1 MELLG
6 IKLAAQLANQL
17 STHSRSCPSD
27 IAIFSDNQSVL
38 NLIHDVP
45 RASSGQHLIMNIRAT
60 FRALPNNPE
69 VRFYWAPGHAGIEL
83 NEVAD
88 SLAKEAAAN
97 QTDSITLPSSLG
109 SLTRQINSTFNVN
122 RLLFKPGKNL
132 YRTAPKEISK
142 ELLSMERGRAA
153 AVFQLRTK
161 HSPLNAHLFRRQL
174 TDSPLCSHCRK
185 IESTEHFLLY
195 CSRFKKARQLFRNKL
210 KAEEIKINW
219 NNAKKLLDSPK
230 VFFLL
235 SDFILQTKRFV
246 YFKSYVQEDGLK
258 KGSRGGKKGTTR
270 LFTK

>member
-132 YRTAPKEISK
+132 Y
-142 ELLSMERGRAA
+142 
-153 AVFQLRTK
+153 
-161 HSPLNAHLFRRQL
+161 
-174 TDSPLCSHCRK
+174 
-185 IESTEHFLLY
+185 
-195 CSRFKKARQLFRNKL
+195 
-210 KAEEIKINW
+210 
-219 NNAKKLLDSPK
+219 
-230 VFFLL
+230 
-235 SDFILQTKRFV
+235 
-246 YFKSYVQEDGLK
+246 
-258 KGSRGGKKGTTR
+258 
-270 LFTK
+270 